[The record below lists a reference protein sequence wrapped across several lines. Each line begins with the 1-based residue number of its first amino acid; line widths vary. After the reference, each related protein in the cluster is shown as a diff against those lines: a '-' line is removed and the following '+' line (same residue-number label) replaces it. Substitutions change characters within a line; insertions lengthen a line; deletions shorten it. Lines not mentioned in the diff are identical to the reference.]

1 MTSKAPLG
9 LVLCAGLSKRLG
21 SAKALVE
28 VGGVPL
34 VVWACRHLLDAGCA
48 EVVVV
53 TNEQLRSN
61 LGALPNGVQVV
72 TNPEPENGR
81 TGSLQVGL
89 NHLRSRFPS
98 LKRVV
103 MAPVDRPGWRA
114 GVVRTLVAKTGSS
127 CPVFEG
133 RRGHPVVLDNEVL
146 QIVLDAHPNTPLR
159 DLVDFQAVEV
169 DAPWLGLNVDTP
181 EQLAELRRNEGNLLA
196 YFTQGEGI

>member
-34 VVWACRHLLDAGCA
+34 VEWACRHLLEAECA
-48 EVVVV
+48 MVVVV
-53 TNEQLRSN
+53 TNEDLRPT
-61 LGALPNGVQVV
+61 LGALPSGVQVV

-114 GVVRTLVAKTGSS
+114 GVVRTLMANGGSS

-133 RRGHPVVLDNEVL
+133 RRGHPVVLDNEALQSVL
-146 QIVLDAHPNTPLR
+146 NAPSDAPLR

-181 EQLAELRRNEGNLLA
+181 EQLGELRRNEEALLA